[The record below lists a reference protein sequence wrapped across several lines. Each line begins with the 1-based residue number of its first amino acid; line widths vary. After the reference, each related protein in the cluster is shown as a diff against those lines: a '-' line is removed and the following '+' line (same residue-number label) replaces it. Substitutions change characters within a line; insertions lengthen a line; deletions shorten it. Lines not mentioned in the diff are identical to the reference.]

1 MSTKQEQK
9 RKERVA
15 QKDENFQMPI
25 ELLQPWSTFV
35 MKT

>member
-15 QKDENFQMPI
+15 QKDENFQMSI
-25 ELLQPWSTFV
+25 EMMQPW
-35 MKT
+35 